1 MDIREAA
8 ALYTRQG
15 FLAPFP
21 LPAGE
26 KMPPPAG
33 VTGNIPPVCRD
44 DVVAAWSGVT
54 RANLA
59 VRAQVSVNKDF
70 EIIALDVDDYD
81 DKAGLAGLKALVKR
95 LGPLDL
101 KNIPRSSSRGPN
113 NASGQY
119 FFKVPKNIKWNRQ
132 ACPDVDIVQLTHR
145 YSVVYPSVVA
155 DSATGEQR
163 MYNWYLGREV
173 TEIPHVDSL
182 PELPDRWV
190 QHLTRS
196 HGVEYRQ
203 GDSVRL
209 DEAMAWLKTVPGW
222 DAPVSRVLSSYLD
235 HKLPELPGG
244 AHDTMLAVV
253 TYLVKSAT
261 EGHTGL
267 EEALQ
272 RAEQA
277 FLDEFASRSH
287 SRLGRDGATQE
298 FWSIVCSIVGGVK
311 AEVDS
316 GTREFRPV
324 IEEVDLDSLPPM
336 PNWSA
341 LFKEQA
347 DK

>member
-1 MDIREAA
+1 MDIRKVAA
-8 ALYTRQG
+8 QYTRKG
-15 FLAPFP
+15 YLAPFP

-26 KMPPPAG
+26 KMPPPVG

-44 DVVAAWSGVT
+44 DIVAAWSGVT
-54 RANLA
+54 QANLA
-59 VRAQVSVNKDF
+59 VRAQVSVDKDF

-81 DKAGLAGLKALVKR
+81 DKAGLAGLSALAQR

-101 KNIPRSSSRGPN
+101 KNIPRSSRRGPN

-119 FFKVPKNIKWNRQ
+119 LFKVPKNIKWARQ
-132 ACPDVDIVQLTHR
+132 ACLDVDIVQLTHR
-145 YSVVYPSVVA
+145 YSVVWPSEV
-155 DSATGEQR
+155 DGKQ
-163 MYNWYLGREV
+163 YNWYVGREV
-173 TEIPHVDSL
+173 TSVPHVDSL
-182 PELPDRWV
+182 PELPERWV

-222 DAPVSRVLSSYLD
+222 DAPISRVLASYLD
-235 HKLPELPGG
+235 HKLPDLSGG

-261 EGHTGL
+261 EGHAGL

-277 FLDEFASRSH
+277 FLDEFASRSR
-287 SRLGRDGATQE
+287 SRLGREGAIHE

-316 GTREFRPV
+316 GKREFRPV
-324 IEEVDLDSLPPM
+324 IREVDLDSLPPM

-347 DK
+347 DR